1 MVIVVTGFGL
11 FRDYEVNASWEAVKG
26 LPELWTDKDNNL
38 IIEEIPVEYDY
49 IQKQVPEKWEDKKP
63 EFVVHVGVSSL
74 AKKVTLE
81 LQAHNDGY
89 DKPDVK
95 SCFPQENCCLP
106 CGSSVEKTCLDLDKI
121 CNNVNLTSEELSLG
135 VEACLSEDAGRY
147 LCDFSYYKSLHKMKG
162 KSLFIHVPPIDQPYT
177 TLQLSK
183 TIKIVLQNIIQQI
196 KP

>member
-1 MVIVVTGFGL
+1 MIIVVTGFGL

-26 LPELWTDKDNNL
+26 LPDIWSDRDNTL
-38 IIEEIPVEYDY
+38 IIEEIPVEYDFV
-49 IQKQVPEKWEDKKP
+49 QKQVPEKWEPQNPD
-63 EFVVHVGVSSL
+63 FVVHVGVSSL

-81 LQAHNDGY
+81 CLAHNDGY

-95 SCFPQENCCLP
+95 ACYPHENCCLP
-106 CGSSVEKTCLDLDKI
+106 SGSLVEKTCLDLEKV
-121 CNNVNLTSEELSLG
+121 CSSVNMTSEEQSLG

-183 TIKIVLQNIIQQI
+183 SIKIVLQNIIQQI